1 MRTDLNMN
9 GSDEAYVGS
18 VLTILLVPPRT
29 PSLPSAAPELHRLQE
44 GIRKQVDK
52 MKLLWKS
59 LSALIIVPSPEVGA
73 SMSSPSEA
81 CVPMSLCSRL

>member
-52 MKLLWKS
+52 MKLLRKS
-59 LSALIIVPSPEVGA
+59 LSALIIVLSPEGGA